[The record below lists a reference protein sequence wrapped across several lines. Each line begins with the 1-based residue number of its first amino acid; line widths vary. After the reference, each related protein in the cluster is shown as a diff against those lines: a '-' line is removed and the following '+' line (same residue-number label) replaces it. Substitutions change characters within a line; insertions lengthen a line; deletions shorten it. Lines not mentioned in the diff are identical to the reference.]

1 MARGYSA
8 SQCPTGLDVPPSLTC
23 KASKF
28 QESVVGK
35 IPLSKSFNWLV
46 ERGVTNHVIF
56 HVRIV
61 YQTIMRVRIRLGW
74 EIIFNAR
81 YRLGLT
87 LFLESEMGC
96 GLEKCPNQGNCRA
109 CRISLN
115 QCRASG
121 KTQKID
127 LKRWTFPTYGRGS
140 LDVT

>member
-8 SQCPTGLDVPPSLTC
+8 SQCRTGLNVPSSLTC

-35 IPLSKSFNWLV
+35 IPFSKSFNLLV

-56 HVRIV
+56 HDRIV

-74 EIIFNAR
+74 EIIFNTR
-81 YRLGLT
+81 YRLGL

-96 GLEKCPNQGNCRA
+96 GLFLRGGSCPNPGNCRA
-109 CRISLN
+109 CRIKLKPV
-115 QCRASG
+115 QASG

-127 LKRWTFPTYGRGS
+127 LKK
-140 LDVT
+140 